1 MSIQESFECFT
12 RHETTAKLDE
22 LHRMIEAAWKLAREL
37 RDNADVSM
45 DSSGRLADV
54 TAHLNVAREE
64 VRVVCA
70 AEGRAPSVE
79 QGCGRFAD
87 GSEAA

>member
-45 DSSGRLADV
+45 DSAGRLADV
-54 TAHLNVAREE
+54 TAHLAVASGEVER
-64 VRVVCA
+64 VRVG
-70 AEGRAPSVE
+70 ESRAPSVE